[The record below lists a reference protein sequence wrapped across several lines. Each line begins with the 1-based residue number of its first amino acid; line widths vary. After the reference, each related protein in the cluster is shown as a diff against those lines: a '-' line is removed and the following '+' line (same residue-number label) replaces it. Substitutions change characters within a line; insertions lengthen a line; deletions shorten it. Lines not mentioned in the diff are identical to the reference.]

1 MIAVSIPSS
10 IVVEGA
16 ILGLNYGLLAVG
28 LVLIYRTGRVIN
40 FAQGQLGVVAAVFIV
55 KLVYDFGINYWV
67 AAAAAIGLAAGV
79 GALSELVLRRL
90 FNRPRVMVMVATIG
104 LSQVLFLFT
113 LLPFIRPKQ
122 LFRSFPVP
130 IHLSF
135 HIGSFL
141 FPPGD
146 VMTLIVAPI
155 VALGLAAFIRFS
167 PWGLAMRASAE
178 NTESAR
184 LSGVWVR
191 RTSTVAWTIAGG
203 LSAITAIL
211 ASPAQTSA
219 LTQVLSPD
227 LLLLAL
233 LAALLGAMVS
243 LPVAF
248 FAGVGVG
255 IVLDLLQWNITN
267 PSTGSATVELILF
280 VLLQAALLVRA
291 ASLQKG
297 GRTADRTSWT
307 SGTGAFRKARDEL
320 RDRVGRA
327 GVTGV
332 VVVAALLPLVISV
345 DHAFLMSQICI
356 YGVIALSLT
365 VLTGW
370 AGQVSL
376 GQFALVAVGADMA
389 AHLGASVPLVL
400 MLPFAGAVTA
410 VVSVLVGLTAL
421 RIRGLYLAVSTLGFA
436 LFMQTSVLATSCW
449 TMPLVH
455 KTICSGLP
463 NPQSTL
469 ISRPSLFGLNLGSE
483 RAFAWFSL
491 GVLVISVL
499 MVRVWRDKGIA
510 RRLISVRDNEVAA
523 GAAGIPVIRTKLMA
537 FALSG
542 FVAGYAGVCLAFA
555 TERFGTA
562 TFDPTV
568 SLLVISMVVIGGLD
582 SIAGAV
588 LGALYL
594 VGLPAVFG
602 TTPTIQILTSGIG
615 LMAFILYLPGGMAEL
630 MHRFGDLVAAAVA
643 RLRDREPG
651 VPGATGAPGAPGA
664 PGAEIPDRAGGGGA
678 GTPQPSVP
686 AAGAGAGA
694 IAEAAP

>member
-1 MIAVSIPSS
+1 MIAVSLPPSV
-10 IVVEGA
+10 ILEGA

-28 LVLIYRTGRVIN
+28 LALIYRTSRVVN
-40 FAQGQLGVVAAVFIV
+40 FAQGQLGVVAAVFLV
-55 KLVYDFGINYWV
+55 KLYYDFGINYW
-67 AAAAAIGLAAGV
+67 AAAVAAIGLAAAA

-90 FNRPRVMVMVATIG
+90 FARPRVMVMVATIG

-113 LLPFIRPKQ
+113 LLPFIRPKK
-122 LFRSFPVP
+122 LFRAFPVP
-130 IHLSF
+130 VDWSF
-135 HIGSFL
+135 HIGTFL

-146 VMTLIVAPI
+146 VVTLIVAPI
-155 VALGLAAFIRFS
+155 VAVGLAVFIRFS

-178 NTESAR
+178 NMESAR
-184 LSGVWVR
+184 LSGLWVR

-203 LSAITAIL
+203 LSAITAVL

-219 LTQVLSPD
+219 LTQVLSPG

-248 FAGVGVG
+248 VAGIGVGV
-255 IVLDLLQWNITN
+255 IQDLLQWNITN

-280 VLLQAALLVRA
+280 ILLQAALLLRA

-297 GRTADRTSWT
+297 SRTAERTSWM
-307 SGTGAFRKARDEL
+307 SGTMSFRRVGGGL
-320 RDRVGRA
+320 RDKVGAA
-327 GVTGV
+327 GVAST
-332 VVVAALLPLVISV
+332 VAIAAALPLVLSV
-345 DHAFLMSQICI
+345 GHSFLMSTICI

-376 GQFALVAVGADMA
+376 GQFALVAVGTDMA
-389 AHLGASVPLVL
+389 AHLGSSVPLVL
-400 MLPFAGAVTA
+400 LLPLAGLVTA
-410 VVSVLVGLTAL
+410 LVSVLVGLTAL

-436 LFMQTSVLATSCW
+436 LFMQTSVLATPCW
-449 TMPLVH
+449 TIPVLDRR
-455 KTICSGLP
+455 ICTGLP
-463 NPQSTL
+463 DPQSTL
-469 ISRPSLFGLNLGSE
+469 IARPSLFGLDLTSE

-491 GVLVISVL
+491 GVLVLSVL
-499 MVRVWRDKGIA
+499 MVRVWRDKGVA

-542 FVAGYAGVCLAFA
+542 FMAGYAGVCFAFA
-555 TERFGTA
+555 TERFSTD
-562 TFDPTV
+562 TFSPTV
-568 SLLVISMVVIGGLD
+568 SILVVSMVVIGGLD
-582 SIAGAV
+582 SIPGAL

-602 TTPTIQILTSGIG
+602 TTTTIQFLTSGIG
-615 LMAFILYLPGGMAEL
+615 LMAFILYLPGGMAEV
-630 MHRFGDLVAAAVA
+630 MHRFGDLVTSGVI
-643 RLRDREPG
+643 RLRARGDG
-651 VPGATGAPGAPGA
+651 
-664 PGAEIPDRAGGGGA
+664 GGGGA
-678 GTPQPSVP
+678 AAEGAALGEVP
-686 AAGAGAGA
+686 DAGVPTDADAAPVAGATT
-694 IAEAAP
+694 